1 MENATLAHV
10 RQLIRAQ
17 RWAALA
23 TVRNDEPFA
32 SMVAYVPAA
41 DLSYILLH
49 LSRLAP
55 HTQNLLKNSNA
66 SLVIGEPD
74 TGQGDPQ
81 TLARVSI
88 TGAIAAFL
96 PEAPDYL
103 EAKQRYIAR
112 LPDAEMLF
120 GFGDFMLLK
129 LVPRKVRFVGGF
141 AQAHGITPEE
151 LREPR

>member
-1 MENATLAHV
+1 MDPSTLDHA
-10 RQLIRAQ
+10 RQLIRTQ

-23 TVRNDEPFA
+23 TLRQDEPFA

-41 DLSYILLH
+41 DLSYLLLH

-55 HTQNLLKNSNA
+55 HTQNLLKNSHA
-66 SLVIGEPD
+66 SLVISEPD

-88 TGAIAAFL
+88 TGTIAAFM
-96 PEAPDYL
+96 PEAPEYL

-129 LVPRKVRFVGGF
+129 LTPRKVRFVGGF
-141 AQAHGITPEE
+141 AQAHGISPEE
-151 LREPR
+151 LRAP

>member
-1 MENATLAHV
+1 MENAALEQV

-23 TVRNDEPFA
+23 TQRNDEPFA

-41 DLSYILLH
+41 DLSHILLH

-55 HTQNLLKNSNA
+55 HTQNLLKNANA
-66 SLVIGEPD
+66 SLVISEPD

-81 TLARVSI
+81 LLARVSI
-88 TGAIAAFL
+88 SGEIQAFL
-96 PEAPDYL
+96 PEAEGYA
-103 EAKQRYIAR
+103 EAKKRYIAR
-112 LPDAEMLF
+112 LPDAERLF

-129 LVPRKVRFVGGF
+129 LMPRKIRFVGGF

-151 LREPR
+151 LRAP

>member
-1 MENATLAHV
+1 MENATLEHV

-88 TGAIAAFL
+88 TGTIAAFL

-129 LVPRKVRFVGGF
+129 LMPRKVRFVGGF
-141 AQAHGITPEE
+141 AQAYGITPEE
-151 LREPR
+151 LRAPE